1 MKKHEFPYNLTQ
13 YLSKYLPGQ
22 RGLSTNTVMSYRDT
36 FSLFLTYCR
45 DEAGIKPE
53 KLGFQSF
60 NRKLVENFLLWLERN
75 RHCSASTRNQRL
87 AAIHAFLRYVMVEA
101 PEQMSM
107 CQQILSIPMKKT
119 PSPSLRYL
127 TVEGIRALLAT
138 PSLQSTQGR
147 RDLALLTLLYE
158 SGARVQ
164 EIIDLTVSD
173 VRLTQPATVKLTG
186 KGDKSRIVPIM
197 PDAAKILEMYISSS
211 HKRMRMR
218 DLDTPFF
225 MNQKGDRLT
234 RWGVS
239 YIINKYVEQARQLQP
254 DLFPD
259 QVTPHVFRHSK
270 AMHLLEA
277 NVNIIYIRDL
287 LGHVSVQTTEVYA
300 KTSPVAKRKALENAA
315 EEVLP
320 YSSYSAEK
328 ETELLTWLKELV

>member
-1 MKKHEFPYNLTQ
+1 MKNPEFSYCLTQ
-13 YLSKYLPGQ
+13 YLSKYLTGQ

-36 FSLFLTYCR
+36 FSLFLKYCR

-53 KLGFQSF
+53 RFSFKSF
-60 NRKLVENFLLWLERN
+60 NRKLVENFLVWLEQN

-87 AAIHAFLRYVMVEA
+87 AAIHAFLRYVMIEV
-101 PEQMSM
+101 PEQMNM
-107 CQQILSIPMKKT
+107 CQQILSIPTKKT
-119 PSPSLRYL
+119 QSSSLYYL
-127 TVEGIRALLAT
+127 TVEGIKAVLAA

-164 EIIDLTVSD
+164 EIIDLTVND
-173 VRLTQPATVKLTG
+173 VRLTRPATVKLTG

-197 PDAAKILEMYISSS
+197 PDAAKILEMYLASS
-211 HKRMRMR
+211 HKGERKQG
-218 DLDTPFF
+218 LETPFF
-225 MNQKGDRLT
+225 MNQKGERLT
-234 RWGVS
+234 RWGVG
-239 YIINKYVEQARQLQP
+239 YIINKYVEQARKLQP
-254 DLFPD
+254 DLFPE

-287 LGHVSVQTTEVYA
+287 LGHVSVQTTEIYA
-300 KTSPVAKRKALENAA
+300 KASPVAKRKALEKAT

-320 YSSYSAEK
+320 GSTYSKEK

>member
-1 MKKHEFPYNLTQ
+1 MKSHEFSHCLTQ
-13 YLSKYLPGQ
+13 YLSKYLTGK

-53 KLGFQSF
+53 RLGFQAF
-60 NRKLVENFLLWLERN
+60 NRTLIENFLSWLEHHRN
-75 RHCSASTRNQRL
+75 CSVSTRNQRL

-101 PEQMSM
+101 PEQINM
-107 CQQILSIPMKKT
+107 CQQILAIPTKKT
-119 PSPSLRYL
+119 SSPSLHYL
-127 TVEGIRALLAT
+127 TVDGIRAVLAE
-138 PSLQSTQGR
+138 PSIKSPQGR

-173 VRLTQPATVKLTG
+173 VRLTRPATVKLTG

-197 PDAAKILEMYISSS
+197 PDAAKIMEMYLRNNR
-211 HKRMRMR
+211 KQGLGM
-218 DLDTPFF
+218 PFF
-225 MNQKGDRLT
+225 TNQKGERLT
-234 RWGVS
+234 RWGVG
-239 YIINKYVEQARQLQP
+239 YIINKYVEQARIRQP

-259 QVTPHVFRHSK
+259 PISPHVFRHSK

-287 LGHVSVQTTEVYA
+287 LGHVSVQTTEIYA
-300 KTSPVAKRKALENAA
+300 KTSPVAKRKALEKAA

-320 YSSYSAEK
+320 RNTYSKRREA
-328 ETELLTWLKELV
+328 ELLTWLKELV